1 MKDAPLGGIKVLD
14 LTQFLSGPYCTQIL
28 ADLGAE
34 VIKAEAPEGDLAR
47 HIPPHFVGKDS
58 LYFIAVNRSKKSLA
72 IDLKTPAGQE
82 VLNALIAS
90 CDVVVENFR
99 PGIMAKL
106 GVDQEK
112 LRAERPE
119 LVWCS
124 ISGFGQTGP
133 YRDKPAYDMIVQ
145 ALSGGM
151 SLTGE
156 PEGKAVR
163 SGLPI
168 GDIVAGMYA
177 AIGIL
182 SALFRRE
189 RTSRGDA
196 IDIAMLDCQA
206 AMLTYQAAYFL
217 HSGQV
222 PGRQGSGHD
231 SISTYRSFIARDG
244 QQVVIT
250 ANTERMWQGLCR
262 VLGLAELIDD
272 PRFLTNRER
281 FTNRIALWALLEPA
295 FNTADA
301 AEWVERLEKEM
312 VPASVVNTLDSVMED
327 PQIQHRGM
335 IYELTS
341 DGRTARVMGDPMRF
355 AETKGTE
362 PGYPPVLGEHT
373 HEVLKDVLGL
383 SEAAIDRL
391 IKERAVAPAREV
403 PVEV

>member
-1 MKDAPLGGIKVLD
+1 MNDAPLAGIKVLD
-14 LTQFLSGPYCTQIL
+14 FTQFLSGPYCTQIL

-34 VIKAEAPEGDLAR
+34 VIKAEAPDGDLAR
-47 HIPPHFVGKDS
+47 HIPPHFVGNDS
-58 LYFIAVNRSKKSLA
+58 LYYIAVNRSKKSIA
-72 IDLKTPAGQE
+72 VDLKTPAGRE
-82 VLNALIAS
+82 VLNALAAS
-90 CDVVVENFR
+90 CDVIVENFR
-99 PGIMAKL
+99 PGVVAKL
-106 GVDQEK
+106 GIDEAR
-112 LRAERPE
+112 LRAERPG

-124 ISGFGQTGP
+124 ISGFGQNGP

-189 RTSRGDA
+189 RTSQGDA

-217 HSGQV
+217 HSGQI

-244 QQVVIT
+244 RQVVIT

-281 FTNRIALWALLEPA
+281 FDNRVALWALLEPA
-295 FNTADA
+295 FGSADA
-301 AEWVERLEKEM
+301 TEWVERLEKEA
-312 VPASVVNTLDSVMED
+312 VPASVVNTLDTVMED

-335 IYELTS
+335 IYEITS
-341 DGRTARVMGDPMRF
+341 NDRTVRVMGDPMRF
-355 AETKGTE
+355 AQAQAPE
-362 PGYPPVLGEHT
+362 PGYPPELGEHT
-373 HEVLKDVLGL
+373 HEVLKELLGL
-383 SEAAIDRL
+383 SDAEIDNL
-391 IKERAVAPAREV
+391 ISSRAVVSMQKAT
-403 PVEV
+403 VEA